1 MDFLLVFVTVT
12 VFTLMLTIGI
22 NQSLAQLASVWGRQG
37 VLPRAILAALILV
50 PTAAVLLIKL
60 LDLPAAVA
68 AGLVVLA
75 AAPGAPMTTKRA
87 RMAAADIDY
96 VSSLQLAFA
105 LSAVI
110 ATPAILAIFYL
121 LYDLPIERVSP
132 LAVAGQIARVT
143 FLPVAIGLALQH
155 FAPKLVEAI
164 RQPLNKLANLL
175 FIVLVVGMVVVLAVA
190 PEVRAKLLL
199 GWPAIA
205 AIALF
210 AAAALAIGHLLG
222 GGRPDQRA
230 GLAIASV
237 ARNMGLALYVA
248 GYSAYAEQIVPTLLA
263 YMLLGAGIAIPYSL
277 WVKRKM
283 GQSQTALDVAKS
295 EDKD

>member
-1 MDFLLVFVTVT
+1 MDILLVFVTVT

-22 NQSLAQLASVWGRQG
+22 NQSLSQLASVWRRRY
-37 VLPRAILAALILV
+37 VLPREMLAALILV
-50 PTAAVLLIKL
+50 PAVAVLLIKL
-60 LDLPAAVA
+60 FDLSPAVA

-87 RMAAADIDY
+87 KMAAADIDY
-96 VSSLQLAFA
+96 VSSLQLALA
-105 LSAVI
+105 LSAI
-110 ATPAILAIFYL
+110 ISTPAILAIFYV

-143 FLPVAIGLALQH
+143 FLPVAVGLALQH
-155 FAPKLVEAI
+155 FAPRFVEAI

-175 FIVLVVGMVVVLAVA
+175 FLTLVVGMVVVLAVA
-190 PEVRAKLLL
+190 PEIRAKLLL

-205 AIALF
+205 SIALF

-222 GGRPDQRA
+222 AGRPEQRA

-237 ARNMGLALYVA
+237 ARNMGLALYIA
-248 GYSAYAEQIVPTLLA
+248 GHSAFAEEIVPTLLA
-263 YMLLGAGIAIPYSL
+263 YMLLGAGLAIPYSL
-277 WVKRKM
+277 WARRQM
-283 GQSQTALDVAKS
+283 S
-295 EDKD
+295 